1 MAVLS
6 ADYREGNFFAGL
18 STKWVDDRFVDLAN
32 TWTAESYYDAD
43 LYAGVSGSALSD
55 DLSNV
60 EFRLTVNNLF
70 DGDWLGGIS
79 GGGAWISAP
88 RTVVFTVTADF

>member
-1 MAVLS
+1 
-6 ADYREGNFFAGL
+6 
-18 STKWVDDRFVDLAN
+18 
-32 TWTAESYYDAD
+32 
-43 LYAGVSGSALSD
+43 
-55 DLSNV
+55 
-60 EFRLTVNNLF
+60 VNNLF